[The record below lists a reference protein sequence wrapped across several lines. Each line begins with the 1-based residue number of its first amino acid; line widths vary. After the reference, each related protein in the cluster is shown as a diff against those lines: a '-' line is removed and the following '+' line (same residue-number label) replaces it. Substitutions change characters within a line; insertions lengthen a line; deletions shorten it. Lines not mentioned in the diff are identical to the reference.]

1 MNKKTRNSNVGKLTG
16 HEQVL
21 EFLQKLEHPLKLQI
35 EEVRRIILDSNDQIS
50 EHIKWNAPSFCM
62 NKQDRITFN
71 LHGNEGFRLVF
82 HCGSKKTEYED
93 KGPLFLDET
102 KQLDWI
108 TGDRATLRFLSESD
122 VENKREILKQIV
134 TKWIEVTKDI

>member
-1 MNKKTRNSNVGKLTG
+1 MGKNDNNTRNSKTGKLTG

-50 EHIKWNAPSFCM
+50 EHIKWNAPSFCI
-62 NKQDRITFN
+62 NEQDRITFN

-82 HCGSKKTEYED
+82 IVVPRKQNMRIKV
-93 KGPLFLDET
+93 LF
-102 KQLDWI
+102 
-108 TGDRATLRFLSESD
+108 F
-122 VENKREILKQIV
+122 
-134 TKWIEVTKDI
+134 